1 MEEYK
6 MKIVLQ
12 QDVKGLGRKG
22 ELVNASD
29 GYARNFLF
37 PRKLAIEAN
46 AQALNDIKNK
56 ELAVQHRIEEE
67 KAEANANAKK
77 LEGKSLKVVARAGE
91 SGKLFGSI
99 TPKEI
104 TELINKEF
112 NLSLDKRK
120 VTLSSDI
127 KAFGTYECEVKLYTG
142 ISAKLYVVVGE
153 H

>member
-1 MEEYK
+1 

>member
-1 MEEYK
+1 

-12 QDVKGLGRKG
+12 QDVKGLGKKG

-56 ELAVQHRIEEE
+56 ELAAQHRIEEE
-67 KAEANANAKK
+67 KAEANANAKR
-77 LEGKSLKVVARAGE
+77 LDGKNLKVVARAGE

-99 TPKEI
+99 TPKEV

-120 VTLSSDI
+120 VALSSDI

-142 ISAKLYVVVGE
+142 ISAKLYIVVGE